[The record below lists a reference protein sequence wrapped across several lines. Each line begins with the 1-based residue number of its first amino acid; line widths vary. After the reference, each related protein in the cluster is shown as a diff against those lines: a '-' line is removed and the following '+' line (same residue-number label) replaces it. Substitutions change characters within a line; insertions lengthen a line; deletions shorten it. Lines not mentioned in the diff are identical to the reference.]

1 MAIKTGRQRMK
12 QDVRKTQTSLE
23 NNAFDTMTGID
34 PDMHVTGGAITSS
47 EYEQNMTPAEQR
59 KYENLLLTRFKSAFG
74 RDPYR
79 QNLDFMH
86 WLKTLNPDL
95 YRERAKRYDD
105 IKYANNGRLAFRNM
119 DPEKQALLEDA
130 GLLQDLAHLHT
141 GRIED
146 LVEIVNSL
154 DPGMTPSTANMPYD
168 QAPNLQEMPIRR

>member
-1 MAIKTGRQRMK
+1 
-12 QDVRKTQTSLE
+12 
-23 NNAFDTMTGID
+23 
-34 PDMHVTGGAITSS
+34 
-47 EYEQNMTPAEQR
+47 
-59 KYENLLLTRFKSAFG
+59 
-74 RDPYR
+74 
-79 QNLDFMH
+79 MH

-130 GLLQDLAHLHT
+130 GLLQDLEHLHT

-154 DPGMTPSTANMPYD
+154 DPGITPSTSNMPYD